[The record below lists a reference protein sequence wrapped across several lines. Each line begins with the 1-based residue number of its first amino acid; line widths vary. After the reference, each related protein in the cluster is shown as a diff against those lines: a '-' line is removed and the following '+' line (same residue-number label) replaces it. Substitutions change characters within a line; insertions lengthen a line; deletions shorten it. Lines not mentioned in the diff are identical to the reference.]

1 MKIGQEMQS
10 FLKKLKKKDKGLT
23 EKGLIEIFEDMAN
36 AQSYNA
42 RRIGEYGLE
51 ILENKLNA
59 DSLEYKK
66 LKEACSELEA
76 RNSSENPATYSVLY
90 RGKMVNHS
98 YPRISVSNTAGMV
111 AIKIEKPMSKAK
123 LKQYTDYYFDDN
135 GEYLVTDVDFSN
147 YMNEFKEL
155 VNIHFQIDELQKD
168 LTEYYEKYSENGGVD
183 EGVVDLVKEKIAN
196 GHQFSESILENI
208 REKERISRNSDT
220 SLERT
225 EHTLSLFNKAMSV
238 DF

>member
-1 MKIGQEMQS
+1 MQS
-10 FLKKLKKKDKGLT
+10 FLKKLTKKDKGLT
-23 EKGLIEIFEDMAN
+23 EKDLIEIFESMSK

-42 RRIGEYGLE
+42 KRIGEYGLK

-59 DSLEYKK
+59 DSLEYKE
-66 LKEACSELEA
+66 LKKICSELEA
-76 RNSSENPATYSVLY
+76 RNSSKSPATYYVLH
-90 RGKMVNHS
+90 RGITVNKA

-123 LKQYTDYYFDDN
+123 LIQYADYYFNDT

-196 GHQFSESILENI
+196 GHQFSENILENI
-208 REKERISRNSDT
+208 REKERISKSSDT
-220 SLERT
+220 SSEWT

>member
-1 MKIGQEMQS
+1 MQN
-10 FLKKLKKKDKGLT
+10 FLKKFSKKDKELT
-23 EKGLIEIFEDMAN
+23 EESLTKIFKDMAK

-42 RRIGEYGLE
+42 KRIGEYGLK
-51 ILENKLNA
+51 ILENNLNA

-66 LKEACSELEA
+66 LKEICSDVEA
-76 RNSSENPATYSVLY
+76 RNSSKSPATYYALRNGGTV
-90 RGKMVNHS
+90 VCS

-111 AIKIEKPMSKAK
+111 AIKIEKPTSKAK
-123 LKQYTDYYFDDN
+123 LSQYADYYFKN
-135 GEYLVTDVDFSN
+135 TGEYLVTDVDFSN

-183 EGVVDLVKEKIAN
+183 EGVVELVKEKIAN
-196 GHQFSESILENI
+196 GRQFSENILENI
-208 REKERISRNSDT
+208 REKERISKSSDT